1 MLYLD
6 LPRPK
11 KLGDPSGLED
21 LRDVHGLIA
30 DPPEVEV
37 RVQDAEHQAQV
48 GGDRF
53 CNAII
58 SSMRQSMLR

>member
-1 MLYLD
+1 
-6 LPRPK
+6 
-11 KLGDPSGLED
+11 LED

-37 RVQDAEHQAQV
+37 RVQDGEHQAQV